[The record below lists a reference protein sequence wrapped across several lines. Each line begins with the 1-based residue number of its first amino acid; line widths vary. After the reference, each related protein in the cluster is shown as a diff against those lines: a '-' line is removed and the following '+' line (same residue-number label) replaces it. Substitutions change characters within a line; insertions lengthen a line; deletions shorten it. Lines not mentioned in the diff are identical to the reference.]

1 MLGQAIVGSRQF
13 FRAEVVD
20 RRMNAHLR
28 AGIAVY
34 NAGRYHAAHDAWEER
49 WLDLE
54 DGDDEQFLHGLIQFT
69 AVVHHATDGNWSGAE
84 GLAESAGEYL
94 ADLPR
99 DYRGVNLDDV
109 RPFLARVAEDPVSTD
124 WDNPPK
130 LTHEGLV
137 VGYDD
142 LDFDAT
148 AVAAEV
154 LAEADSYDEAVI
166 GDAVDYARKEL
177 DERGEGR
184 FVGQLFAFV
193 QEPDDR
199 GFVYAH
205 LSNHVDR
212 ERQKDDDV
220 AGLFD

>member
-1 MLGQAIVGSRQF
+1 M
-13 FRAEVVD
+13 D
-20 RRMNAHLR
+20 AHLR

-34 NAGRYHAAHDAWEER
+34 NAGRYHAAHDAWEDY
-49 WLDLE
+49 WLDLP
-54 DGDDEQFLHGLIQFT
+54 DGDDERFLHGLIQFT
-69 AVVHHATDGNWSGAE
+69 AVVHHATGENWSGAQ

-94 ADLPR
+94 ADLPD
-99 DYRGVNLDDV
+99 DYRGVNLDTV
-109 RPFLARVAEDPVSTD
+109 RPFLARVAEDPESVD
-124 WDNPPK
+124 WDAPPK
-130 LTHEGLV
+130 LTHEGET

-142 LDFDAT
+142 LDFEAT

-154 LAEADSYDEAVI
+154 LAEADGYDEAVVT
-166 GDAVDYARKEL
+166 DAIEYARREL

-184 FVGQLFAFV
+184 FVGQLFSFV
-193 QEPDDR
+193 QEADNR

-205 LSNHVDR
+205 LDNHVER